1 MPTSIL
7 YLVAVV
13 GIDQQIQ
20 SSRLPS
26 AQEDP
31 SRMVPHVI
39 LQQMPIQTQTENR
52 KGGKKKVM
60 EDLFWTLQ
68 LYAKLRKRQRGRG
81 PDRGNIV
88 NGR

>member
-52 KGGKKKVM
+52 KGGKKKGHGGPFLDVAAVCKTQ
-60 EDLFWTLQ
+60 EE
-68 LYAKLRKRQRGRG
+68 AEGKRAG
-81 PDRGNIV
+81 
-88 NGR
+88 